1 MNKTPQLGILKYIGT
16 THFADGEWCGILL
29 DEPCGKNDGSVRGV
43 RYFRCR
49 NKYGIFVHSHK
60 VKRADETTLS
70 RLNLLDGFPSP
81 ASTEKPDEK
90 GLDTTISR
98 MSSSNVDKVSGGN
111 NIYNHPDVK
120 SLRLTKKNRSVSL
133 DRILF
138 QKTKQLAKSL
148 NIFIQNATDKGDKN
162 SWDPNRINRS
172 VSLPKITKNGHYSST
187 DDCLAGEMAPLAKGE
202 NIVKE
207 ERSTANGEQKGFN
220 RTTNS
225 TCDSGCVKE
234 DLNGSRKPSE
244 CQDGSKHCNSSR
256 SQNVPRSVTAVPK
269 VGHAVS
275 LDTHLLMENGQF
287 TCTATDVNDELS
299 CQSHFGNKDDPFLQG
314 RHCSC
319 PSLHRDD
326 HFSEAIKTCLSLGR
340 AERPVIHETN
350 GETEATLETAQVSGF
365 SFNHGV
371 QPHSQSEALE
381 KLFQKTEIGRSKSSS
396 SRDADLGR
404 KGSWPW
410 LTSTPKSSLRSY
422 GSSDDI
428 NSGDMTGNDNVLD
441 EGYRP
446 ILAHAKLISS
456 HLADKSFRLEKSGT
470 FSGTGDIVV
479 ESKEAGPVSS
489 GKDSVDSSYA
499 NSPSGSQG
507 SLSSTGT
514 SDSKGKKIPAKNR
527 IPINSAK
534 IPGSKPSGIH
544 APKSIPKQSKLEQIR
559 QQQHNRK
566 SALPSAVKKTQLAD
580 QTTANPGK
588 KTDSKMTKRHTLAT
602 VQDVKTSVPRP
613 SVCKRPVSDGVASLV
628 GNSDKELDTTSK
640 LPVKKMSM
648 PQFSKPSTALH
659 DEKNSKATT
668 LIHKRHSVAT
678 SRPPT
683 APLAKGNSSVARSN
697 SKTRKPSDGNVVQ
710 KSESNDQG
718 SGVVRQKVTG
728 AQQTPSVSAGV
739 KGVAASGPKSQT
751 SRAIQSSNLPKGNL

>member
-1 MNKTPQLGILKYIGT
+1 MNRTPQLGILKYIGT

-81 ASTEKPDEK
+81 SSTEKPVEK
-90 GLDTTISR
+90 GLDTTLSR

-111 NIYNHPDVK
+111 NIYKHPDVK

-138 QKTKQLAKSL
+138 QKTKQLARNL

-172 VSLPKITKNGHYSST
+172 VSLPKITKNGNYSSS
-187 DDCLAGEMAPLAKGE
+187 LEKVE

-207 ERSTANGEQKGFN
+207 ERSSANGERKGFN

-225 TCDSGCVKE
+225 TCNSGCGKE
-234 DLNGSRKPSE
+234 NIINSSRKPSE
-244 CQDGSKHCNSSR
+244 CKDCSKHCNSSKG
-256 SQNVPRSVTAVPK
+256 QNVPRSVTAVPK

-319 PSLHRDD
+319 PSLHSDD

-340 AERPVIHETN
+340 AERPVIQETN
-350 GETEATLETAQVSGF
+350 GETEATSEVSGF
-365 SFNHGV
+365 SFNHKV

-381 KLFQKTEIGRSKSSS
+381 KLFQKTEICRSKSSCA
-396 SRDADLGR
+396 RDADLGR

-441 EGYRP
+441 EGCRP

-456 HLADKSFRLEKSGT
+456 HLADKSFQLDKSGT
-470 FSGTGDIVV
+470 FSGTSDIVL
-479 ESKEAGPVSS
+479 ESKETGPLSS
-489 GKDSVDSSYA
+489 GKDSVDSNYA
-499 NSPSGSQG
+499 NSLSGSQG

-514 SDSKGKKIPAKNR
+514 CDSKGKKIPAKNR
-527 IPINSAK
+527 IPVNSAK

-544 APKSIPKQSKLEQIR
+544 APKSVPKQSKLEQIR

-566 SALPSAVKKTQLAD
+566 SALPSAVNKTQLAD

-588 KTDSKMTKRHTLAT
+588 KSDSKMTKRHTLVT
-602 VQDVKTSVPRP
+602 VQDEKTSVPRP
-613 SVCKRPVSDGVASLV
+613 SVCKRPVSDGVASFA
-628 GNSDKELDTTSK
+628 GNPDKELDAKSK

-648 PQFSKPSTALH
+648 PQFSKPSTGLKE
-659 DEKNSKATT
+659 EKNSKATS

-683 APLAKGNSSVARSN
+683 APLVKRTSSVARSN
-697 SKTRKPSDGNVVQ
+697 SKTRKLSDINVIQ
-710 KSESNDQG
+710 KSGSSDQG

-728 AQQTPSVSAGV
+728 SQQTPSTPAGL

-751 SRAIQSSNLPKGNL
+751 SRAIHSSNLPKGNL

>member
-1 MNKTPQLGILKYIGT
+1 M
-16 THFADGEWCGILL
+16 F
-29 DEPCGKNDGSVRGV
+29 
-43 RYFRCR
+43 
-49 NKYGIFVHSHK
+49 
-60 VKRADETTLS
+60 
-70 RLNLLDGFPSP
+70 DGFPSP

-225 TCDSGCVKE
+225 TCDSGCEKE

-244 CQDGSKHCNSSR
+244 CQDCSKHCNSSR

-319 PSLHRDD
+319 PSLHSDD

-428 NSGDMTGNDNVLD
+428 KSGDMTGNDNVLD

-456 HLADKSFRLEKSGT
+456 HLADKSFRLDKSGT
-470 FSGTGDIVV
+470 FSGTGDIVL

-489 GKDSVDSSYA
+489 GKDSVDSNYA
-499 NSPSGSQG
+499 NSLSGSQG

-527 IPINSAK
+527 IPINSTK

-544 APKSIPKQSKLEQIR
+544 APKSIPKQSKLQQIR

-566 SALPSAVKKTQLAD
+566 SALPSAVNKTQLAD

-602 VQDVKTSVPRP
+602 AQDVKTSVPRP

-628 GNSDKELDTTSK
+628 GNPDKELDAKSK

-648 PQFSKPSTALH
+648 PQFSKPSTVLH
-659 DEKNSKATT
+659 EEKNSKATT
-668 LIHKRHSVAT
+668 LIHKGHSVAT

-697 SKTRKPSDGNVVQ
+697 SKTRKPSDVNVVQ

-728 AQQTPSVSAGV
+728 AQQTSSASAGL